1 MMSENYSNGKNN
13 QDNRSQDC
21 CCSSENNSVEC
32 CQPGKSSWLS
42 RIIFGVV
49 ILAAIT
55 VGVYSLAKKSDSSN
69 DFQQAAICG
78 INLNTIASLEKLA
91 ADKDVIFILL
101 ADENEEQ
108 IYEASIQVESIV
120 DKLLANS
127 KRVSAFTLKK
137 NAEDY
142 SEVIKQCSIES
153 IPCVVVWGSGCMP
166 VVVAEDFSEARL
178 MNAYVQASTPMPAC
192 IPGKGSSCCPK

>member
-1 MMSENYSNGKNN
+1 MMSEEKNN
-13 QDNRSQDC
+13 QNNRSQEC
-21 CCSSENNSVEC
+21 CGSSESGSVEC

-49 ILAAIT
+49 ILAAIA

-91 ADKDVIFILL
+91 EDKDVIFILL
-101 ADENEEQ
+101 ADENKEQ
-108 IYEASIQVESIV
+108 IYEASIQVELIV
-120 DKLLANS
+120 DKLLVDN
-127 KRVSAFTLKK
+127 KRVSAFTLDQ
-137 NAEDY
+137 NADDY
-142 SEVIKQCSIES
+142 NEVIKQCSIES
-153 IPCVVVWGSGCMP
+153 TPCVVVLGRGCMP
-166 VVVAEDFSEARL
+166 VVLSEDFSEVRL
-178 MNAYVQASTPMPAC
+178 MNAYAQASTPMPAC